1 MKIKTIAFV
10 IFTVIAMAMQA
21 QSLYTVIDKD
31 GYTNIREKP
40 TTNSRIIDT
49 AVKYELLFSANY
61 FCGEDIDFSN
71 VPPNWIPVMKNYGTP
86 IGYVYR
92 DNILSFDD
100 MSFIQSKH
108 RNPQESDTL
117 ICSNDTLTTLLVL
130 KPFDFDQHTIE
141 YIDDFRGR
149 SIPYIDGEY
158 PKCMAKSEYTKE
170 NCLDDREIKEL
181 IINIREKRYALPI
194 DVIKGYF
201 NPGGLTVYFGTEGEL
216 YISIS
221 CGDGGDSY
229 SIMLSVVSGKIM
241 YSTPTEAC

>member
-1 MKIKTIAFV
+1 MKTKTILFV
-10 IFTVIAMAMQA
+10 VFTVIAMATKA
-21 QSLYTVIDKD
+21 QDLYTVIDKD

-49 AVKYELLFSANY
+49 AVKYELLFGANY

-86 IGYVYR
+86 IGYVYH
-92 DNILSFDD
+92 DNILPFDD
-100 MSFIQSKH
+100 MLFIQSKQ
-108 RNPQESDTL
+108 NPEDSDTL
-117 ICSNDTLTTLLVL
+117 ICSNDTLSVLLIL
-130 KPFDFDQHTIE
+130 KPFDLDQHTIE
-141 YIDDFRGR
+141 YVDDFRGR
-149 SIPYIDGEY
+149 NIPYIDGEF
-158 PKCMAKSEYTKE
+158 PKCMGKSEYTKE

-181 IINIREKRYALPI
+181 MINIREKRYTLPI

-201 NPGGLTVYFGTEGEL
+201 NPCCLSVYFGTEGEL

-229 SIMLSVVSGKIM
+229 SIMLSVVNGKIV